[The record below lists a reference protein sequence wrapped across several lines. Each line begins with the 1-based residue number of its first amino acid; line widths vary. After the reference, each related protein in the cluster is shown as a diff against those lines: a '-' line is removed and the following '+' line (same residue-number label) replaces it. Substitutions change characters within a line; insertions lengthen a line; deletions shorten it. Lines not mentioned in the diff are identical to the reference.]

1 MPELKRRLAPLLS
14 SLTLAASLLLLGACA
29 SGPAELS
36 TAQKLLDT
44 KLAEDPQFQSYALS
58 IMADSDAT
66 HARSARLAA
75 ITAGGRAATSAA
87 IPSLDPQDAEEL
99 AALEG
104 LFAGRGVLKMQ
115 AAARLADGA
124 NAEAL
129 EWLASQMGK
138 GGTVLPATAMNALAA
153 TERSEDVRQA
163 LRGMIWSK
171 ELSTRNEGY
180 EILGQI
186 EQPWAV
192 DLLLEGLDKEFAED
206 RVGPIAALGAQ
217 GDPRAVK
224 PVLKWI
230 QTQGLVE
237 ASLDTLARLGDPS
250 AATKIAP
257 LLQNEQPIVRVFA
270 ASALWRL
277 GDGGAAQETLGV
289 LVDSEEASVRQ
300 AVATELGKVTEPQ
313 AISWLTKLAT
323 DADPDVRI
331 EALRAL
337 VAAPASVD
345 SALLV
350 QAAGDESYEVATLA
364 LNGLAEVGSAEQA
377 AELAPLLENSNPYI
391 AISAAHA
398 ILSIHGGKE

>member
-1 MPELKRRLAPLLS
+1 MLVMNRRLAPLLT
-14 SLTLAASLLLLGACA
+14 SLTLAASLVLLGACA

-36 TAQKLLDT
+36 AAQKLLES
-44 KLAEDPQFQSYALS
+44 KLTEDPQFQNYALS
-58 IMADSDAT
+58 IMADSDAP

-75 ITAGGRAATSAA
+75 IAGGARASTSAA
-87 IPSLDPQDAEEL
+87 IPSLDPQNAEEL

-115 AAARLADGA
+115 AAARLAESG
-124 NAEAL
+124 NAVAL

-153 TERSEDVRQA
+153 TDRGEAVQQA

-171 ELSTRNEGY
+171 DLSTRNEGY
-180 EILGQI
+180 EILGQV

-206 RVGPIAALGAQ
+206 RVGPIAALGAH
-217 GDPRAVK
+217 GDLRAVQ

-237 ASLDTLARLGDPS
+237 ASLDTLGRLGDSS
-250 AATKIAP
+250 AVAKITP
-257 LLQNEQPIVRVFA
+257 LLENEQPVVRVFA

-277 GDGGAAQETLGV
+277 GEGEPAKATLGA
-289 LVDSEEASVRQ
+289 LIDSEEGNVRQ
-300 AVATELGKVTEPQ
+300 AVASELAKIADPQ
-313 AISWLTKLAT
+313 ASSWLAQLAT
-323 DADPDVRI
+323 DADAEVRT

-337 VAAPASVD
+337 VAAPASTD
-345 SALLV
+345 GALLA
-350 QAAGDESYEVATLA
+350 QAANDESAEVATLA
-364 LNGLAEVGSAEQA
+364 LGGLAEVGSAEQA
-377 AELAPLLENSNPYI
+377 AALSPLLKSPNPYV
-391 AISAAHA
+391 AISAAHT